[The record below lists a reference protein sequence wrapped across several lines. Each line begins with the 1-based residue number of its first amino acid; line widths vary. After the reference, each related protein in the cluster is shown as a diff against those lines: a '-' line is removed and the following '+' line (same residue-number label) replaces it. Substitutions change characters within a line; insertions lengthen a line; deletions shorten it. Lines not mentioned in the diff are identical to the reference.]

1 MISEQVQFDTGS
13 AEILSASDNLLSQV
27 ADVLLRHA
35 AIERVEIQGHTDS
48 TGSHDKNM
56 TLSQQR
62 ADAVRDRLIKAGVA
76 AERLE
81 AKGYGPD
88 QAIRPN
94 NNAANRAI
102 NRRVQF
108 IIRQQAAEVVT
119 EPE

>member
-1 MISEQVQFDTGS
+1 
-13 AEILSASDNLLSQV
+13 
-27 ADVLLRHA
+27 VLLRHD
-35 AIERVEIQGHTDS
+35 AIERVEIQGHTVS
-48 TGSHDKNM
+48 TGCHDMNM

-88 QAIRPN
+88 QPIRPN

-108 IIRQQAAEVVT
+108 IIRQQSAEVVP